1 MDREREPGRTFAP
14 DDIGWLDFETR
25 SQEDIAAGTY
35 RYMSEAD
42 AIICAFALGD
52 GPPRYVPVKTFG
64 APLCWDDMPVDFKA
78 FHARVLAGTA
88 VWCAWNAGFDKAA
101 WNYATIG
108 FPMMEP
114 WHIIDAMTQATA
126 NGLPPSLKLAAR
138 QAKVTNK
145 LEEGT
150 ELIKLFCY
158 PESTATPQSHPQ
170 EWRQFG
176 IYALGDIFAMREIFQ
191 VTRQLAPAEWR
202 EYWAMEKINERGV
215 AIDLDMVKHATWLAH
230 EDKRRSSG
238 LLLGLTG
245 GAVNTVDQVK
255 ALTSW
260 LLTKLPP
267 EGRDILLKREEELD
281 DDGTVTRPAKYSL
294 TRSKVER
301 LIAYVLDDYEPNR
314 DADVLAVLEI
324 RLYGGSKSP
333 AKFQKMLAQHVNG
346 TLYGQYVFSG
356 APQTGRASS
365 KGVQVH
371 NLTRSFLAYE
381 HEAIEAIL
389 DNCSYDAL
397 ARLGDTSPVARK
409 LALLIRPSFVSRE
422 GNTFVW
428 SDWANIEARIV
439 PWLCDYLPGAAAR
452 VQIFRDIDADPSIPD
467 VYTRTASE
475 ISHIPI
481 AEVTKAIR
489 QRGKVAELALGFLGG
504 VGSLLSMGAG
514 YGIHFTDA
522 EARTIVTNWRAA
534 NPWAMQFGDELWEA
548 MLEAK
553 ANPGEVTTVG
563 RINFVFIAE
572 LLGGSLLMQLPS
584 GRFLTYRRMHWDMVP
599 VKDDDDNVIGHQRE
613 MTYARGN
620 GRVKLWKGELV
631 NNATQ
636 GTAADILRGTLV
648 RLEADGFNIR
658 LHTHDEVLG
667 EVNDQNAEA
676 YSEAL
681 GAVMQQGFDWTEGLP
696 IVSEQSISPYYS
708 KWEGK

>member
-1 MDREREPGRTFAP
+1 MDQEREPGRTFAP
-14 DDIGWLDFETR
+14 EDIGWLDFETR
-25 SQEDIAAGTY
+25 SGEDIKAGTY
-35 RYMSEAD
+35 RYMNDAD

-52 GPPRYVPVKTFG
+52 GPPRYVAVKDFVC
-64 APLCWDDMPVDFKA
+64 PLAWADMPVDFRA
-78 FHARVLAGTA
+78 FHDRVMAGTA

-101 WNYATIG
+101 WNYGTSD
-108 FPMMEP
+108 FPFMEAE
-114 WHIIDAMTQATA
+114 HIIDAMTQAA
-126 NGLPPSLKLAAR
+126 VNGLPPSLKMAAR
-138 QAKVTNK
+138 AAKVTAK

-150 ELIKLFCY
+150 DLIKLFCL
-158 PESTATPQSHPQ
+158 PESTAIPQSHPQ
-170 EWRQFG
+170 EWRLFG
-176 IYALGDIFAMREIFQ
+176 IYALGDIVAMREIFQ
-191 VTRQLAPAEWR
+191 VTRQLPLAEWR

-215 AIDLDMVKHATWLAH
+215 VIDLDMVKHATWLAH

-238 LLLGLTG
+238 LLLELTQ

-255 ALTSW
+255 ALTTW

-267 EGRDILLKREEELD
+267 EGRDILVKREEELD
-281 DDGTVTRPAKYSL
+281 DDGTVIRPAKYTL

-301 LIAYVLDDYEPNR
+301 LIAYVTDQAPE
-314 DADVLAVLEI
+314 ADAVLKVLQI

-333 AKFQKMLAQHVNG
+333 AKFQKMMAQHVNG

-371 NLTRSFLAYE
+371 NLTRSFLPYE
-381 HEAIEAIL
+381 AAAIEAIL
-389 DNCSYDAL
+389 DNCSYETL
-397 ARLGDTSPVARK
+397 ATLGDTSPVARK
-409 LALLIRPSFVSRE
+409 LALLIRPSFVSQE
-422 GNTFVW
+422 TNTFVW

-481 AEVTKAIR
+481 GEVTKAIR

-522 EARTIVTNWRAA
+522 EAKTIVTNWRAA
-534 NPWAMQFGDELWEA
+534 NPWAMQFGDEMWDA

-553 ANPGEVTTVG
+553 DNPLEITTVG
-563 RINFVFIAE
+563 RINFVFIDS
-572 LLGGSLLMQLPS
+572 LLGGSMLMQLPS
-584 GRFLTYRRMHWDMVP
+584 GRFLTYRRLYWDMVP

-613 MTYARGN
+613 MTYARGQ

-681 GAVMQQGFDWTEGLP
+681 RWQMCRGFDWTEGLP
-696 IVSEQSISPYYS
+696 IVSEETISPYYS
-708 KWEGK
+708 KWESK